1 MIAKLSEE
9 EAQELLQRN
18 ELGRLG
24 CIADDRPY
32 VVPVNY
38 LYDGDSVYIHSLP
51 GRKIAALRRHPQ
63 ACLQVDEIERERSW
77 RSVIAFGRYEEIG
90 DEQRRAYYLKQLLR
104 RFPHLTPVESRL
116 VINAGPVE
124 VILFA
129 IHIEEVTG
137 LKEEW

>member
-1 MIAKLSEE
+1 LITKLNEE
-9 EAQELLQRN
+9 EAQEILRRN
-18 ELGRLG
+18 GLARLG
-24 CIADDRPY
+24 CIADGRPY

-38 LYDGDSVYIHSLP
+38 LYDGEAIYIHSLP
-51 GRKIAALRRHPQ
+51 GRKIAALRRNPQ
-63 ACLQVDEIERERSW
+63 ACLQVDEIDAERDW
-77 RSVIAFGRYEEIG
+77 RSVIAFGRYEEIA

-116 VINAGPVE
+116 VINAGPIE

-129 IHIEEVTG
+129 IRIEEVTG

>member
-24 CIADDRPY
+24 CIVDDRPY

-51 GRKIAALRRHPQ
+51 GR
-63 ACLQVDEIERERSW
+63 
-77 RSVIAFGRYEEIG
+77 
-90 DEQRRAYYLKQLLR
+90 
-104 RFPHLTPVESRL
+104 
-116 VINAGPVE
+116 
-124 VILFA
+124 
-129 IHIEEVTG
+129 
-137 LKEEW
+137 